1 MELGNCTQRGE
12 QKSPYDRLQNMTEFR
27 SLKNYD
33 SEAFLQDL
41 QSVDFESA
49 ISSASGDPNQMA
61 NTFYDLFLSILDVNA
76 PLKKRK
82 GIQRRAPAPWLSAR
96 IRKLMRDRDKYKVLA
111 EKDHQLLPRYEKNY
125 ATGSLLS
132 YTNQLRL
139 ITRV

>member
-1 MELGNCTQRGE
+1 
-12 QKSPYDRLQNMTEFR
+12 MTEFR

-49 ISSASGDPNQMA
+49 ISAASGDPNQMA
-61 NTFYDLFLSILDVNA
+61 NTFYDLFLSILDVHA

-82 GIQRRAPAPWLSAR
+82 GIQSRAPAPWLSAR

-111 EKDHQLLPRYEKNY
+111 EK
-125 ATGSLLS
+125 
-132 YTNQLRL
+132 
-139 ITRV
+139 V

>member
-1 MELGNCTQRGE
+1 
-12 QKSPYDRLQNMTEFR
+12 MTEFR

-49 ISSASGDPNQMA
+49 ISAASGDPNQMA
-61 NTFYDLFLSILDVNA
+61 NTFYDLFLSILDVHA

-82 GIQRRAPAPWLSAR
+82 GIQSRAPAPWLSAR

-111 EKDHQLLPRYEKNY
+111 EKDHQLWPRYRK
-125 ATGSLLS
+125 
-132 YTNQLRL
+132 LRNRVTAELRKSVKTYYQGL
-139 ITRV
+139 IDES